1 MKLPDSE
8 PLTPEEYWL
17 ITDSWKQEW
26 EKGVQVPVNPES
38 LPEPEVKLIP
48 PVAERSHDFRL
59 PKKKYVRVTH
69 DDFFNPDYHQLVST
83 AARAEKVCSYDLDDV
98 DAAWLGCS
106 NADRAMQNT
115 TLISE
120 FLMEQVI
127 EELELQCWE
136 QVQTILK
143 SQEGLGIEYDE
154 NVICDVCRSVR
165 TNKMLMTMPLNYSV
179 LLL

>member
-1 MKLPDSE
+1 MN
-8 PLTPEEYWL
+8 Y
-17 ITDSWKQEW
+17 
-26 EKGVQVPVNPES
+26 
-38 LPEPEVKLIP
+38 
-48 PVAERSHDFRL
+48 R
-59 PKKKYVRVTH
+59 PKKKYIRVTH

-98 DAAWLGCS
+98 DAAWLSCA
-106 NADRAMQNT
+106 NADRGMQV
-115 TLISE
+115 LPVISE

-154 NVICDVCRSVR
+154 NVICDVCRSVSTR
-165 TNKMLMTMPLNYSV
+165 SV
-179 LLL
+179 VSLTIK

>member
-1 MKLPDSE
+1 MKFFFF
-8 PLTPEEYWL
+8 PLFNL
-17 ITDSWKQEW
+17 I
-26 EKGVQVPVNPES
+26 
-38 LPEPEVKLIP
+38 
-48 PVAERSHDFRL
+48 R

-106 NADRAMQNT
+106 NADRGMQS
-115 TLISE
+115 LPVISE

-154 NVICDVCRSVR
+154 NVICDVCRSV
-165 TNKMLMTMPLNYSV
+165 SCI
-179 LLL
+179 LLIV